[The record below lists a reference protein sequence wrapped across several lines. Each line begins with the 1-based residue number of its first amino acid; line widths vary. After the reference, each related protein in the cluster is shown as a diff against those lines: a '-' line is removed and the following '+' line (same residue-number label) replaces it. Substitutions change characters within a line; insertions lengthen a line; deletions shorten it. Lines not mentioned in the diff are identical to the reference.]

1 MLAVQNIKINS
12 AIIQKDLSVW
22 IVGMASAES
31 HIWEEGRCSL
41 VPQEDRGTA
50 AV

>member
-22 IVGMASAES
+22 IVGMASAGS
-31 HIWEEGRCSL
+31 HRWEERSCSL
-41 VPQEDRGTA
+41 VPQEDRSVG